1 MAFEKYE
8 ASLGEARKR
17 IQTASHILLSTYPFA
32 KENKILLQ
40 ALEEIQGAMAGVIK
54 SVLQFE
60 YIYKRVTLYSDA
72 QSNFETFIECSPRYG
87 ITQDE
92 LNKIKHIFLLVEKH
106 KRSPMEF
113 VRKDKVVIMSDNLK
127 TDFVTFD
134 LMRHYL
140 SLAKDVASKA
150 EQFFVRKAY

>member
-1 MAFEKYE
+1 MAIEKYE
-8 ASLGEARKR
+8 LSLGEARKR

-40 ALEEIQGAMAGVIK
+40 ALEEIHGAMAGVIK

-60 YIYKRVTLYSDA
+60 YLYKRVTLYSDA
-72 QSNFETFIECSPRYG
+72 QSNFETFLECAPRYN
-87 ITQDE
+87 ISIDE
-92 LNKIKHIFLLVEKH
+92 LKKIKHVFLLVEKH

-113 VRKDKVVIMSDNLK
+113 VRKDKVVILSDNLK
-127 TDFVTFD
+127 TDFITFD

-140 SLAKDVASKA
+140 SAAKDIANKA
-150 EQFFVRKAY
+150 ESFFIKKAY